1 MAEIA
6 GETSAVRTLATGIYT
21 ETLARLYLKQGFVEH
36 ALVIYRR
43 VAQEQPGNHA
53 LQARLQSVEQE
64 IALGLLGQE
73 AGGQASVSEM
83 PLTPHIRPGH
93 TTHQY
98 VLTHLERW
106 LQYLQT
112 QSLQPMRRPLA
123 HQEES

>member
-36 ALVIYRR
+36 AMVIYRR

-73 AGGQASVSEM
+73 ASVSEI
-83 PLTPHIRPGH
+83 PLAPHSSPGP
-93 TTHQY
+93 TAHQY

-106 LQYLQT
+106 LHRLQT
-112 QSLQPMRRPLA
+112 QSRQPTRRPQA
-123 HQEES
+123 HQGES